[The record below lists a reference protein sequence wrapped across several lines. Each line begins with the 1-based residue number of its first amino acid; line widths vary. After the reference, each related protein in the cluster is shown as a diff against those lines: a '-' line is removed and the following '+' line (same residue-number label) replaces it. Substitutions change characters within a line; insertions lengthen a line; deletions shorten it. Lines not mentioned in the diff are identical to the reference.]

1 MPFEE
6 IDKKEVETELKI
18 GSTENVRWE
27 DGTTEEYVTRYQ
39 SRQIPVS
46 GMDVQMQ
53 ARLDPNTD
61 AGMFGARITEE
72 RAAKRA
78 QLDKIGKEPRFNGY
92 ESDMEVISKKKFEYE
107 LN

>member
-18 GSTENVRWE
+18 GSTQNVRWE

-61 AGMFGARITEE
+61 AGMFGAHITE
-72 RAAKRA
+72 KRHKRRKELE
-78 QLDKIGKEPRFNGY
+78 QLGKEPRFADY
-92 ESDMEVISKKKFEYE
+92 ESDMEVSSNQYKV
-107 LN
+107 